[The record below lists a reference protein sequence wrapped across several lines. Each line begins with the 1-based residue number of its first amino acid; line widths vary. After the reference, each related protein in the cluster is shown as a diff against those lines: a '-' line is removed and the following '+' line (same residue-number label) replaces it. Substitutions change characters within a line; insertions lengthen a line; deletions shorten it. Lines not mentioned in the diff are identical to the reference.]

1 MNSPVF
7 TLNFEIED
15 IPSPRNLDQDMDFSS
30 SGDRLV
36 LSIAEQDLGLPQQ
49 SQRFPTTTVSDRD
62 RIREEADSKNTIK
75 ATKHAVKV
83 FKGNYII

>member
-36 LSIAEQDLGLPQQ
+36 LSMTEPELPQQSQ
-49 SQRFPTTTVSDRD
+49 SQRFPTTTLSDRD
-62 RIREEADSKNTIK
+62 RIREEAYSKTL
-75 ATKHAVKV
+75 
-83 FKGNYII
+83 